1 MAKRMTNEFMIRY
14 MEDFKDPFS
23 LVESSCKNWNTV
35 AKNQL
40 KRKIENY
47 EDVYEDKLKKTKSF
61 EIGFQNGSKAYF
73 LFVPKNITVFGLHSE
88 IQESFMEG
96 IKEHDNMSF
105 NVMGLSDHH
114 QKILV
119 SALTSAVSLYEW
131 KYPRYGKKSTRKR
144 KEKKEFGFYVTIDG
158 VDELIKSGEAIAE
171 GTNLVRTLASTPTN
185 YMKSRDLAD
194 QARKV
199 AHKLRGASFNYIG
212 ENKLKELKAGCF
224 LSVIQGTKGSDG
236 GIAHISYRTRAKDSK
251 NIAIVGKGV
260 VFDTGGYDVKTDS
273 SMDGMH
279 RDMTGAAVS
288 LALFQAL
295 VKSKVKANI
304 DLYLAIGENLISEAA
319 YKPNDVVIAMDGT
332 SVEVTNTDAEGR
344 MLLADTLIY
353 ANQADPDLIIDFA
366 TLTGD
371 AVAAIDT
378 RYSCVFSNKYEL
390 GLKAVEAG
398 RESGER
404 VWNFPTTDDFVKN
417 LGSDVADISQCSD
430 QDNAEHIYAACFLK
444 HFAGETPWIHVD
456 LSAEI
461 CEDGLGMVDTDVTG
475 FGVRWGFEF
484 IQKIVKEG

>member
-1 MAKRMTNEFMIRY
+1 MTNEFLIRY
-14 MEDFKDPFS
+14 IEDFKNPSS

-47 EDVYEDKLKKTKSF
+47 EDVYEDKMKKTKGF

-73 LFVPKNITVFGLHSE
+73 LFVPKTISVFDLHSE

-96 IKEHDNMSF
+96 IKEHNNMSF
-105 NVMGLSDHH
+105 NVMGLKDSH
-114 QKILV
+114 QEILV

-131 KYPRYGKKSTRKR
+131 KYPRYGKKSKGKR
-144 KEKKEFGFYVTIDG
+144 KEKKEFGFYATIDG
-158 VDELIKSGEAIAE
+158 VDDLIKSGEALAE

-185 YMKSRDLAD
+185 FMKSRDLAD
-194 QARKV
+194 WARKI
-199 AHKLRGASFNYIG
+199 AHRLRGAKFNYIG
-212 ENKLKELKAGCF
+212 ENKLKELGAGCF
-224 LSVIQGTKGSDG
+224 LAVIQGTKGSDG
-236 GIAHISYRTRAKDSK
+236 GIAHISYKTRAKEAK

-260 VFDTGGYDVKTDS
+260 VFDTGGYDIKTDC

-304 DLYLAIGENLISEAA
+304 DLYLAIGENLISETA
-319 YKPNDVVIAMDGT
+319 YKPNDVVVAMNGT

-344 MLLADTLIY
+344 MLLSDTLIY
-353 ANQADPDLIIDFA
+353 ASQADPDLIIDFA
-366 TLTGD
+366 TLTGT
-371 AVAAIDT
+371 ASEAIGN
-378 RYSCVFSNKYEL
+378 RYSCVFSNEYEL

-398 RESGER
+398 RQSGER
-404 VWNFPTTDDFVKN
+404 VWNFPTSDDFTRT
-417 LGSDVADISQCSD
+417 LESDVADIAQCSSEG
-430 QDNAEHIYAACFLK
+430 NADHINAVCFLK
-444 HFAGETPWIHVD
+444 HFAGDTPWIHVD
-456 LSAEI
+456 LCSEI
-461 CEDGLGMVDTDVTG
+461 CEDGLGMVDTEVTG

-484 IQKIVKEG
+484 IQKIIKEE